1 MRGEREQ
8 PPDRTSLLIISS
20 SRCRPS
26 FAYIRRIRAHHPA
39 SLFAL
44 SLVLRPTPFL
54 YIRFS
59 SDCCSLFHD
68 VFLGRKHT
76 CGANAGPLR
85 GASQRERF
93 PLMETRGKNTWRR
106 RRLCYPVNLC
116 NLDQSCLDN
125 NLADNLW
132 RSIFTFF
139 QTRCFCEAWR
149 NRRTSRITR
158 KGIFLF
164 YVDMKCRNAENI
176 FAGHIFLIYPFSL
189 SLFLFLSIFFLY
201 QVTRRSQPACS
212 LLYVYLRCLAK
223 RTLYPLALL

>member
-26 FAYIRRIRAHHPA
+26 FAYIRRIRAHHPV

-59 SDCCSLFHD
+59 FDCCSLFHD

-93 PLMETRGKNTWRR
+93 PLMETRGRNTWRR

-116 NLDQSCLDN
+116 NLDQSCLDLSSRQSMTIHLN
-125 NLADNLW
+125 
-132 RSIFTFF
+132 FF

-176 FAGHIFLIYPFSL
+176 FAGYIFLIYPFSL
-189 SLFLFLSIFFLY
+189 SLSFSLSFNFFVPSNAPFSTRLFTSLRLS
-201 QVTRRSQPACS
+201 S
-212 LLYVYLRCLAK
+212 LSG
-223 RTLYPLALL
+223 

>member
-1 MRGEREQ
+1 MYYDRVYLCEGQKWDLEREVRKRDYEVQ
-8 PPDRTSLLIISS
+8 EKWKAATTANNARRKRATAGSHGSLLIISS

-59 SDCCSLFHD
+59 FDCCSLVHD

-93 PLMETRGKNTWRR
+93 PLMETRGRNTWRR

-125 NLADNLW
+125 LADNLW

-139 QTRCFCEAWR
+139 KRDVF
-149 NRRTSRITR
+149 
-158 KGIFLF
+158 
-164 YVDMKCRNAENI
+164 
-176 FAGHIFLIYPFSL
+176 
-189 SLFLFLSIFFLY
+189 
-201 QVTRRSQPACS
+201 
-212 LLYVYLRCLAK
+212 AK
-223 RTLYPLALL
+223 RDGIDEHRE